1 MRAIILAAGRGER
14 MRPLTDHTPKP
25 LLPVAAKPLIE
36 WHIEALASAG
46 VRDIVINTAWLSEQF
61 PQALGDGSRFAGRW
75 PGLRLHYSDESSEP
89 AGALET
95 AGGIRRALDLLT
107 AEGDNAFWVVSGDVY
122 IPDFKFDSDQ
132 ARAFAQGSLDA
143 KLWLAPNSPHHPRGD
158 FGISPEGLA
167 SNHCEP
173 RYTWAS
179 VGLFKAAPFVNL
191 PLGEKAA
198 LRPLLEDGIRRQA
211 IAAALYHG
219 TWVDVGTQQRWAA
232 LQSPSAQN
240 SN

>member
-25 LLPVAAKPLIE
+25 LLPVQGRPLIE
-36 WHIEALASAG
+36 WHIEALAAAG

-61 PQALGDGSRFAGRW
+61 PQKLGDGRRFDYRF
-75 PGLRLHYSDESSEP
+75 PGLRLHYSDESGEA

-95 AGGIRRALDLLT
+95 AGGIRRALDVLT
-107 AEGDNAFWVVSGDVY
+107 AEGDAAFWVVSGDVY
-122 IPDFKFDSDQ
+122 IPDFKFDSGQ
-132 ARAFAQGSLDA
+132 ASTFAQGPLDA
-143 KLWLAPNSPHHPRGD
+143 QLWLAPNSPHHPKGD
-158 FGISPEGLA
+158 FGINAEGLA
-167 SNHCEP
+167 SNDTEP

-179 VGLFKAAPFVNL
+179 VGLFKAAPFASL
-191 PLGEKAA
+191 PMGQKAA

-211 IAAALYHG
+211 ISASLYRG
-219 TWVDVGTQQRWAA
+219 TWVDVGTPQRWAA
-232 LQSPSAQN
+232 LQAPSADK